1 MANFTELVTEG
12 SAVTMYDFDPG
23 ATTTTDIAWVDMSNY
38 DKLLVGFFRT
48 VGTSDLTFS
57 IIGNSSSTGN
67 GTDVTIKTKTL
78 TGVQP
83 DAVGDYTFLEIDAD
97 DIVAASESGA
107 RYVSANMSL
116 ATSTDEGVV
125 VYIRTGA
132 KYPQGSLTSDSI
144 A

>member
-1 MANFTELVTEG
+1 MNFNQLVTEG
-12 SAVTMYDFDPG
+12 AAVTLYDFDPD
-23 ATTTTDIAWVDMSNY
+23 ATTTTDIAWVDMRDY
-38 DKLLVGFFRT
+38 DRLLVAFFRT
-48 VGTSDLTFS
+48 VGTSDLTFT

-78 TGVQP
+78 TSVQP
-83 DAVGDYTFLEIDAD
+83 NAAADYTFLEVSAD
-97 DIVAASESGA
+97 EIVTASESGA

-125 VYIRTGA
+125 LYIRTGA
-132 KYPQGSLTSDSI
+132 KYPQSGLTSDDI